1 MPEMIITFLVSLE
14 VTCTRKASYTF
25 DGPKVLVA
33 YSTSAAEKSNLP
45 NCCCPRIAEYA
56 GVVDQRIDLGVIGEV
71 EGLPIALTPAVMAF
85 SRSSP
90 GVMVD

>member
-1 MPEMIITFLVSLE
+1 MH
-14 VTCTRKASYTF
+14 
-25 DGPKVLVA
+25 
-33 YSTSAAEKSNLP
+33 EKSLGHFRWP
-45 NCCCPRIAEYA
+45 QGVGGVQHVGGGEIQFTQLLLSRIAEYA

-85 SRSSP
+85 SRPSP